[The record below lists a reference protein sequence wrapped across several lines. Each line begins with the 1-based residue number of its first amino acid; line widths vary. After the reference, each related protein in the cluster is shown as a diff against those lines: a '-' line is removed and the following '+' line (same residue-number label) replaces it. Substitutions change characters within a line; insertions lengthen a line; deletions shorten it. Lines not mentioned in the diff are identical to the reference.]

1 MDEGGGGM
9 MTIPK
14 PKTHVINESGPDF
27 EAVWCGNKRFQIRTV
42 DDNRSFNVCDFLLII
57 ETSPVGRELGRS
69 VLAEITY
76 IVKGTDFGGIVDD
89 LAVLSINRLVQ
100 YGPGYS
106 HHHSCP
112 ECYKKYDCADDC
124 TIVDFVD
131 GIPIGLGRA
140 CASCSPGRA
149 TAESKENVG
158 VDKGDVKTALSLE
171 QLTEIESGIAQF
183 RVALREMGDSNLGA
197 ANEELLTLQ
206 QLLVDEVKRLREEA
220 ERSRRT
226 WEWRPMS
233 IDKSAWML
241 VSQSEPS
248 ELVARIKFDGAY
260 YNWDVAGDD
269 GSVLFS
275 DGGLA
280 EAMRRAE
287 EAASEIRP
295 IDTIIRPEMG
305 K

>member
-1 MDEGGGGM
+1 
-9 MTIPK
+9 MTP
-14 PKTHVINESGPDF
+14 P
-27 EAVWCGNKRFQIRTV
+27 
-42 DDNRSFNVCDFLLII
+42 
-57 ETSPVGRELGRS
+57 
-69 VLAEITY
+69 
-76 IVKGTDFGGIVDD
+76 
-89 LAVLSINRLVQ
+89 
-100 YGPGYS
+100 
-106 HHHSCP
+106 
-112 ECYKKYDCADDC
+112 
-124 TIVDFVD
+124 
-131 GIPIGLGRA
+131 
-140 CASCSPGRA
+140 
-149 TAESKENVG
+149 
-158 VDKGDVKTALSLE
+158 LSLD
-171 QLTEIESGIAQF
+171 QLAEIESGIAQF